1 MAMTSGRLAADAI
14 VEALEKGD
22 FGRKGL
28 AGYTSRL
35 QGSYIMA
42 DLKKY
47 RGFNAFLLHHHEIF
61 TTIPHLASYGAREML
76 TVDGT
81 PKKQKQK
88 AIWKRIRSEMPLF
101 RLFRLFWKGW
111 RTVK

>member
-1 MAMTSGRLAADAI
+1 
-14 VEALEKGD
+14 
-22 FGRKGL
+22 
-28 AGYTSRL
+28 
-35 QGSYIMA
+35 
-42 DLKKY
+42 
-47 RGFNAFLLHHHEIF
+47 
-61 TTIPHLASYGAREML
+61 ML